1 VKLAEERFSITTEEE
16 WSSRCSIALQ
26 CEENYLRV
34 EPITDD
40 ISKPIV
46 VNLQGDSETSSC
58 SSSEEEDGEEGV
70 AEEYDGEFSGI
81 EAL

>member
-16 WSSRCSIALQ
+16 GSSIALQ

-46 VNLQGDSETSSC
+46 VNLQGGSETSSC

-81 EAL
+81 